1 MVTDPG
7 GTDAA
12 DRYAAGVT
20 DLRLAVLSDVH
31 GNAFAL
37 EAVLQG
43 IRAASPDLILNLGD
57 QIEGS
62 ADPARAY
69 AMQAALGA
77 VEVRG
82 NNEEKLWPGG
92 RRDALAR
99 QIGAWLETQLGA
111 AELGRLAALPLTATL
126 ESGQVMACHG
136 TPESPWEMLLWH
148 WQFAD
153 QRTGNAETG
162 EGFYRARDP
171 RELLSMV
178 RPLGV
183 QVLVCG
189 HTHRCGATR
198 VGDTLVVNTGSV
210 SDQVDGDPRARWTL
224 LERRGGHWS
233 AEFRTVPYDVAAA
246 VTWSRRHSPFGAF
259 ETELLES
266 GTMRAR
272 GTSGQRGQASQE
284 EHEGEGG

>member
-1 MVTDPG
+1 M
-7 GTDAA
+7 
-12 DRYAAGVT
+12 T

-37 EAVLQG
+37 EAVLQD
-43 IRAASPDLILNLGD
+43 IRAASPDLVLNLGD

-62 ADPARAY
+62 ADPAGAY

-92 RRDALAR
+92 RRDALAQ
-99 QIGAWLETQLGA
+99 QIGAWLQTQLGA
-111 AELGRLAALPLTATL
+111 AELERLAALPLTATL
-126 ESGQVMACHG
+126 ADGQLLACHG
-136 TPESPWEMLLWH
+136 TPQSPWEMLLWH
-148 WQFAD
+148 WQFD
-153 QRTGNAETG
+153 PLTGKGETG

-171 RELLSMV
+171 RELLNMV
-178 RPLGV
+178 RPLEV

-224 LERRGGHWS
+224 LERRGGQHRGGHWS

-246 VTWSRRHSPFGAF
+246 VAWSRQHSPFGAF

-272 GTSGQRGQASQE
+272 GTSGQRGQAD
-284 EHEGEGG
+284 